1 MVIFMN
7 YKEFA
12 DIIKTKRK
20 IKGYKAYEFAMML
33 GIQRIRYTRIEN
45 GKLEPNFTELMMI
58 SKLLDIDLTAIY
70 KNEKTSQVKHFD

>member
-1 MVIFMN
+1 
-7 YKEFA
+7 
-12 DIIKTKRK
+12 
-20 IKGYKAYEFAMML
+20 MML

-58 SKLLDIDLTAIY
+58 SKLLDIDLAAIY